1 MVSTDGKAAI
11 LNYVRNCFAS
21 GDDSGFCEKLLNKV
35 KDVTD
40 EEIES
45 ILSGQYFN
53 EVVNTDSDDFYRHS
67 PECEFV
73 PCEADEVDAYFP
85 SKPIVR
91 TNKPDTA
98 IKSEKSGLTLAL
110 EQAKLSGHLKR
121 NKLFSD
127 FAVYDARSTLGTN
140 QHVPDDRFPDANV
153 DPSLRQFNVWLWRLN
168 GFPRTSI
175 KVQPRLGT
183 TVQQFMGLTLWQYFN
198 EFSASDNDLT
208 LVPTQ
213 LDDLDESFLNR
224 LALHMF
230 DTLDDECDDSE
241 DVDSEFP
248 PLELND
254 PIHKYEFKS
263 FALVERVE
271 TSLTET
277 PKKEISHVLV
287 TIHMAQGMSVLRFPS
302 DTCLNTVLERAV
314 YRRRLRQHGGYA
326 YRLELWPRNTEQQN
340 NNTKSNNFLLNK
352 NSQLDLSR
360 CDTALSDQNDDIE
373 ATKSSELMLALDTTL
388 EPVHTALHLRQYQVT
403 YLKGLFPPEVQL
415 NISSTELKIEQK
427 RPKLFS
433 KLMKSIIIQINTIA
447 DCELIT
453 NGYSTYGIMDKSSI
467 TIHHHHIDESNPKYS
482 GNLCTDYVIGGN
494 YKTSNNNNKHSIT
507 TEQSSKSFLSHKTQ
521 FRIIYIPNFDLH
533 SDWITSQLTT
543 SIGIGGGGRP
553 TATNGQQQQQQPH
566 LLLPPSSTSTIVPCF
581 EQDLPEVTN
590 TNMFNSTDANCNTN
604 IAVNINTTTSSIST
618 TNITTSTSTTVI
630 NNSSNNNNNNNLF
643 QQLCFETQWSRARA
657 ICDQLNIILEVCQSQ
672 SRQLYMKQRSIH
684 N

>member
-1 MVSTDGKAAI
+1 M
-11 LNYVRNCFAS
+11 
-21 GDDSGFCEKLLNKV
+21 
-35 KDVTD
+35 
-40 EEIES
+40 
-45 ILSGQYFN
+45 
-53 EVVNTDSDDFYRHS
+53 
-67 PECEFV
+67 
-73 PCEADEVDAYFP
+73 
-85 SKPIVR
+85 
-91 TNKPDTA
+91 
-98 IKSEKSGLTLAL
+98 TLAL

-127 FAVYDARSTLGTN
+127 FAIYDARSTLATN
-140 QHVPDDRFPDANV
+140 QHVPDGRFPNANV

-175 KVQPRLGT
+175 KVQPRVGT

-198 EFSASDNDLT
+198 EFSTSDNDLT

-271 TSLTET
+271 TPLAEAS
-277 PKKEISHVLV
+277 KKEISHVLV

-302 DTCLNTVLERAV
+302 DTCLSTVLERAV

-326 YRLELWPRNTEQQN
+326 YRLELWPRNTDQQN

-352 NSQLDLSR
+352 NSQLDMSKPLSYFIAAGLPLHFLLVRESSR
-360 CDTALSDQNDDIE
+360 CDTALSDQNDEIE
-373 ATKSSELMLALDTTL
+373 ATKSSESMLALDTTL
-388 EPVHTALHLRQYQVT
+388 EPIHTALHLRQYQVT

-415 NISSTELKIEQK
+415 NTISNNPTVGENKPDVIGGRNQEEALKVDRTHIEESTELRHKASSHYLESSTRKAKRKTKEYVTLRNRDRHEKNKQKFDRIEKEGPEQNELENVYISSNELKIEQK

-467 TIHHHHIDESNPKYS
+467 TIHNHHNIDESNPKFS
-482 GNLCTDYVIGGN
+482 GNLCTDY
-494 YKTSNNNNKHSIT
+494 
-507 TEQSSKSFLSHKTQ
+507 
-521 FRIIYIPNFDLH
+521 PNFDLH

-553 TATNGQQQQQQPH
+553 TATNGQQQPH
-566 LLLPPSSTSTIVPCF
+566 ILLPPSSTSTIVPCF
-581 EQDLPEVTN
+581 GQDLPEVTN
-590 TNMFNSTDANCNTN
+590 TNMFSSTDAN
-604 IAVNINTTTSSIST
+604 
-618 TNITTSTSTTVI
+618 
-630 NNSSNNNNNNNLF
+630 
-643 QQLCFETQWSRARA
+643 
-657 ICDQLNIILEVCQSQ
+657 
-672 SRQLYMKQRSIH
+672 
-684 N
+684 